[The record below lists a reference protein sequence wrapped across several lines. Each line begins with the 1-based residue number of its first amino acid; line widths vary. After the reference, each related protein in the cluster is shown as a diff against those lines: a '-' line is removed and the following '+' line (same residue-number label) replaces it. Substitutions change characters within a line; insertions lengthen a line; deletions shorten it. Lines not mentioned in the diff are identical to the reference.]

1 MGGLDYGTVR
11 GAAFMGLRI
20 LSGAAA
26 RLAAQGSL
34 CPPAAG
40 RPPAAEPADP
50 PALGA
55 RPPSRALAPRRG
67 GGGAAARPRGA
78 TRAASA
84 SGRPPAVAIDHV
96 ADMLSIFWYP
106 TGRQASAA
114 PAQRH

>member
-1 MGGLDYGTVR
+1 MR

-55 RPPSRALAPRRG
+55 RPPLRAPAPRCG
-67 GGGAAARPRGA
+67 SGGAAAWPRGA
-78 TRAASA
+78 ACAASRQ
-84 SGRPPAVAIDHV
+84 RPPV
-96 ADMLSIFWYP
+96 
-106 TGRQASAA
+106 GRGG
-114 PAQRH
+114 